1 MRSMRRS
8 PHRQA
13 DGRPASSAAEALIT
27 RPRSDV
33 DLDAAFISLAVFFI
47 LPLYLCPLSHLEF
60 LCDLD
65 HSLTQWPARES
76 SMWSKRN
83 QDRHLWALRSQI
95 DCAPEPTKDL
105 VADVLYYA
113 CPRLQAS
120 LTPNDLV
127 VRLIEAEAWIELG
140 LGLIGWEVPDMD
152 VHGRSGGEDAWN
164 GSIWVGGL
172 GARGLG
178 EVADFEHE
186 SVALAILGALV
197 EAQLRK
203 VEGQAPSNVPAFRR
217 REPAAPQLAPAA
229 AWYAGLLGLA
239 PGGP

>member
-1 MRSMRRS
+1 
-8 PHRQA
+8 
-13 DGRPASSAAEALIT
+13 
-27 RPRSDV
+27 
-33 DLDAAFISLAVFFI
+33 
-47 LPLYLCPLSHLEF
+47 
-60 LCDLD
+60 
-65 HSLTQWPARES
+65 
-76 SMWSKRN
+76 MWSKRN
-83 QDRHLWALRSQI
+83 QERHLWALRSEI
-95 DCAPEPTKDL
+95 DSAPEPTKDL

-140 LGLIGWEVPDMD
+140 LWLIGWELPDMD
-152 VHGRSGGEDAWN
+152 VHQLTRGDHAWN
-164 GSIWVGGL
+164 CSICV
-172 GARGLG
+172 RGLASNWLG
-178 EVADFEHE
+178 DVADFQHE
-186 SVALAILGALV
+186 SLALAILGALV

-203 VEGQAPSNVPAFRR
+203 VEGQAPSNVTAFRR